1 MTCTNAHKAPADPD
15 APPDFEAMRPTL
27 VQALKDALRLRD
39 CPEAEC
45 VAWHDQYER
54 ALDILEPQPALTCTP
69 PGHAPG

>member
-1 MTCTNAHKAPADPD
+1 MTCTNVPPASADPA

-54 ALDILEPQPALTCTP
+54 ALDILEPQPALTCAP
-69 PGHAPG
+69 PGPASG